1 MTPNTDIIN
10 AVKQLDYNVTVGDV
24 AVATGVNIQT
34 VENDLLFL
42 ATESG
47 AHLQVSEV
55 GDIVYR
61 FPANIQGILQRKY
74 WQLRVRALWRQLWTI
89 LFFIIRISVGLMLIA
104 SIVIVA
110 LAIAVVI
117 IGIQISAQSQSSD
130 SDRDRGSSSPISS
143 YQLNIFLLGLV
154 RVLHFNYF
162 SGARQLRRRSSP
174 YRSAP
179 SSVPS
184 SQQKETPP
192 LNWLEA
198 IFSFYF
204 GDGDPNAHLE
214 EDRWHLIGEVI
225 RHNQGAIAAEQVAPY
240 LDDIDR
246 AIQLEEEDY
255 ILPVLSRF
263 NGRPTVTDSGNL
275 VYQFSDLQVTAE
287 AVSDPN
293 NSYEGGSAVSSRSS
307 FGGRLPNVLPEKPW
321 AFSQATAG
329 QMMMAAGLGIANI
342 AGIIWLGL
350 LPDADPS
357 TPFYA
362 AYQFAEQIY
371 VGLLAYG
378 LMLGIVPIIRFITTQ
393 VRNGG
398 IKQRNQSRETRSQLL
413 QNPPAPLVQ
422 KLNEVRQFAQ
432 RRIQADASVAYTTT
446 KDLTEQDS
454 ERSEIFDQEWQ
465 QRVERDRSNP
475 SMQGDSHSAE

>member
-10 AVKQLDYNVTVGDV
+10 AVKQLDYTVTVGDV
-24 AVATGVNIQT
+24 AVKTGLNIQT

-47 AHLQVSEV
+47 AHLQVSES

-89 LFFIIRISVGLMLIA
+89 LFFLIRISVGLLLVT

-110 LAIAVVI
+110 LAIAAVI
-117 IGIQISAQSQSSD
+117 IGIQVSAQSQSSG
-130 SDRDRGSSSPISS
+130 SDRDRGSSSPVSS
-143 YQLNIFLLGLV
+143 YQLNIFLQGLF
-154 RVLHFNYF
+154 RVFRFNYYPR
-162 SGARQLRRRSSP
+162 SRRFQRNRP

-179 SSVPS
+179 SSSRS
-184 SQQKETPP
+184 SRSKETPS

-204 GDGDPNAHLE
+204 GDGDPNSHLE

-225 RHNQGAIAAEQVAPY
+225 RHHQGAIAAEQVAPY

-246 AIQLEEEDY
+246 TIQLEEEDY

-287 AVSDPN
+287 AESDTPRLSGN
-293 NSYEGGSAVSSRSS
+293 ASASRSKNS
-307 FGGRLPNVLPEKPW
+307 FTGKLPDVLPEKPW
-321 AFSQATAG
+321 AFSQATPG

-342 AGIIWLGL
+342 SGIIWLGL
-350 LPDADPS
+350 LPDAIPN
-357 TPFYA
+357 TPLYA
-362 AYQFAEQIY
+362 VYQFTEQIY
-371 VGLLAYG
+371 MGLLAYA
-378 LMLGIVPIIRFITTQ
+378 LMLGIVPIVRYVTTQ
-393 VRNGG
+393 IRNGS
-398 IKQRNQSRETRSQLL
+398 IQQRNQAREERSQLL
-413 QNPPAPLVQ
+413 QNPSTPLSQ

-454 ERSEIFDQEWQ
+454 ERSDQIDQEWQ
-465 QRVERDRSNP
+465 RRLERD
-475 SMQGDSHSAE
+475 